1 MAKLPGNRK
10 KQIRYPDTMFK
21 KLISGAVLFLTTA
34 PFCLGQ
40 LHWKNVDT
48 VYGVTQQSFHVYSTN
63 DLLDGKPNIAFYV
76 IADLKSKALQ
86 FTTDTTFKRRLTPA
100 AFYEKNQQPLVVV
113 NGTFFDFGTNRNLN
127 AVIKNGKLVSY
138 NVHTVPLKG
147 KDTFTYVHP
156 FRAAIGIDKKRNAD
170 VAWLYTDSSSSY
182 AKAFQTAPKPFT
194 DSFLVIKNKEP
205 YKKLHRWN
213 MQTAIA
219 GGPALIQNGQVSISN
234 NEERMFGGKAIDDK
248 HPRTAMGYTA
258 DGKLII
264 LVVQGRFDGIAEGAS
279 LKQLA
284 NILLDLGCVEAL
296 NLDGG
301 GSSCLL
307 VNGKETIKPSD
318 KTGER
323 PVPGVFIIQ
332 LKK

>member
-1 MAKLPGNRK
+1 
-10 KQIRYPDTMFK
+10 MFK
-21 KLISGAVLFLTTA
+21 KLLTGAVLFLSTA

-40 LHWKNVDT
+40 LHWKNVDSL
-48 VYGVTQQSFHVYSTN
+48 YGQLPASVHVFTTN
-63 DLLDGKPNIAFYV
+63 DLIDGKPNIAFYV
-76 IADLKSKALQ
+76 IADLKSRALQ
-86 FTTDTTFKRRLTPA
+86 FTTDTTYQRRLTPA
-100 AFYEKNQQPLVVV
+100 GFYEKNHQPLAVV
-113 NGTFFDFGTNRNLN
+113 NGTFFDFGSNRNLN
-127 AVIKNGKLVSY
+127 AVIKGGKLVSY
-138 NVHTVPLKG
+138 NIHTVALKG
-147 KDTFTYVHP
+147 KDTLTYVHT
-156 FRAAIGIDKKRNAD
+156 FRSAIGINKKRNAD
-170 VAWLYTDSSSSY
+170 VAWLYTDSSATY
-182 AKAFQTAPKPFT
+182 ARAFQSAPKPYT
-194 DSFLVIKNKEP
+194 DSLKTIEDKNQF
-205 YKKLHRWN
+205 KKLRKWK

-219 GGPALIQNGQVSISN
+219 GGPVLVQNGEVKITN

-264 LVVQGRFDGIAEGAS
+264 LVVQGRSDKIAEGAS

-284 NILLDLGCVEAL
+284 RIMIDLGCVEAL

-307 VNGKETIKPSD
+307 VNGKETIQPSD

>member
-1 MAKLPGNRK
+1 
-10 KQIRYPDTMFK
+10 MFK
-21 KLISGAVLFLTTA
+21 KIFTGAVLFLTTA
-34 PFCLGQ
+34 PFCYGQ
-40 LHWKNVDT
+40 LNWKNTDSL
-48 VYGVTQQSFHVYSTN
+48 YGLLPQSVHVYNTT
-63 DLLDGKPNIAFYV
+63 DPIDGKPNIAYYV
-76 IADLKSKALQ
+76 IADLKNKDLH
-86 FTTDTTFKRRLTPA
+86 FTTDTTFQRRLTPTG
-100 AFYEKNQQPLVVV
+100 FYEKNQQPLVVV
-113 NGTFFDFGTNRNLN
+113 NGTFFDFGSNRNLN
-127 AVIKNGKLVSY
+127 AIIKEGKLVSY
-138 NVHTVPLKG
+138 NLHTIPLKG

-170 VAWLYTDSSSSY
+170 VAWLYTDSSAKY
-182 AKAFQTAPKPFT
+182 AKAFQIVPAPFT
-194 DSFLVIKNKEP
+194 DSFSVIRNKKT
-205 YKKLHRWN
+205 YRKLSKWK
-213 MQTAIA
+213 METAIA
-219 GGPALIQNGQVSISN
+219 GGPVLVQNGQISISN

-264 LVVQGRFDGIAEGAS
+264 LAVQGRFDGIAEGAS

-284 NILLDLGCVEAL
+284 KILLDLGCVEAL